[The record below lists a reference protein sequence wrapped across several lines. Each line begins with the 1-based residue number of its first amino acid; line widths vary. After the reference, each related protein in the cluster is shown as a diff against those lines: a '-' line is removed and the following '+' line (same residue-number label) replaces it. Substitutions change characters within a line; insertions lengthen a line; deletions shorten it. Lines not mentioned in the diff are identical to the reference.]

1 MHRHTTEG
9 GVSYFEQVVDL
20 LDTEI
25 DKIAEQLDELYE
37 KRSESTNIRQLV
49 DVTNEI
55 RTLAIKGNALIDDQT
70 ELLKQIGGMK

>member
-1 MHRHTTEG
+1 MHRHTIEG

-25 DKIAEQLDELYE
+25 DKIGEQLDELYE

>member
-1 MHRHTTEG
+1 MHRHTIEG

-25 DKIAEQLDELYE
+25 DKIGTQLDELYE